1 MSTKKNENVTV
12 NNGVEVLKKLK
23 TKNDFTTFLNVNSI
37 EVKKSD
43 SDLYKELVYAS
54 KAFKADPKK
63 VTLRDFRD
71 LSKKVIEVLGDKLV
85 SSATPVAENSLKPK
99 KTKVSK
105 KTEPVAEKP
114 VAEKPVAE
122 KPVEKKSKT
131 KKPVTESN
139 KVMEY
144 AVRFP
149 DEIKVGDDT
158 YQIALDI
165 KNMDDLYKALSEG
178 KEVVFAYF
186 WSKRLLKQ
194 FRYGDGLLGQPKS
207 FNDDLD
213 LATCVY
219 CSDEKKVAYNV
230 SLYTEAFYAIYPEE
244 LEIDEETGLRYSDGI
259 EFHIY
264 TK

>member
-23 TKNDFTTFLNVNSI
+23 TKNDFTTFLNANSI
-37 EVKKSD
+37 EIKKSD

-114 VAEKPVAE
+114 VA
-122 KPVEKKSKT
+122 EKKSKT